1 MVLDKLY
8 VSKQEIEKDFGTE
21 LSWQRLEGKKS
32 CRVAARLEDVN
43 VQNFK
48 DWEKMIDFHCKAMPK
63 FFNAIHARL
72 IEAVKM

>member
-21 LSWQRLEGKKS
+21 LSWQRLE
-32 CRVAARLEDVN
+32 DVN
-43 VQNFK
+43 VQNFE